1 MSLDDLHN
9 DKPFHYRA
17 SKDGLVQIFYRQKM
31 VTTVNGRD
39 AVKLLSKLESASEE
53 NAQLL
58 MAKATGHFKHGNERA
73 SKTRRS

>member
-1 MSLDDLHN
+1 MDDLHK

-17 SKDGLVQIFYRQKM
+17 GKGGLVQIFYRQKM
-31 VTTVNGRD
+31 VTTLKGRD
-39 AVKLLSKLESASEE
+39 AAKFLSRVEAGGAE
-53 NAQLL
+53 NAQLF